1 MRRLITPPATCR
13 EMTRNVLND
22 LMPSGRPAAEVDV
35 DEALVRRLLEE
46 QHPDLSHL
54 PLAHL
59 DSGWD
64 NVLFR
69 LGSEYIA
76 RIPRRK
82 IAAQLMRNEQRW
94 LPELAP
100 RLPIAVPEPIHVGNP
115 TGFYPW
121 HWSVLP
127 WFDGGCADEVPPAD
141 DQADRF
147 AEFLLAL
154 HKPAPTDAPENP
166 VRGVPLS
173 VRVENTQ
180 ERMIHVRQKTN
191 LLNPAIEALWEAALS
206 APGDSV
212 RCWLHGDLHAQNV
225 LVDANGAFRA
235 IIDWGDI
242 TAGDAATDLAGT
254 WALFESA
261 SAREQVLQGY
271 GPDQNLLTRARGWAI
286 LFGVVLLDSGLINS
300 PRHADAGRK
309 ILQRLS
315 ADA

>member
-1 MRRLITPPATCR
+1 
-13 EMTRNVLND
+13 MTRSPLTEF
-22 LMPSGRPAAEVDV
+22 MPAGKPEAEVEV
-35 DEALVRRLLEE
+35 NEALVHRLLEQ
-46 QHPDLSHL
+46 QHPDLRNL
-54 PLAHL
+54 PLTHL

-69 LGSEYIA
+69 LGNEYVV
-76 RIPRRK
+76 RIPRRE

-100 RLPIAVPEPIHVGNP
+100 RLPIAVPEPLCIGTP
-115 TGFYPW
+115 TAFYPW

-127 WFDGGCADEVPPAD
+127 WFDGSCADESPPAD
-141 DQADRF
+141 NQADRF

-154 HKPAPTDAPENP
+154 HRPAPNDAPENP

-180 ERMIHVRQKTN
+180 ERMIRVREKTN
-191 LLNPAIEALWEAALS
+191 LLSPAIEALWEAALS
-206 APGDSV
+206 APGNTV

-225 LVDANGAFRA
+225 LVDRGGAFRA
-235 IIDWGDI
+235 VIDWGDI
-242 TAGDAATDLAGT
+242 TAGDAATDLAST

-261 SAREQVLQGY
+261 AARNKVLQRY
-271 GPDQNLLTRARGWAI
+271 EPDQNLLSRARGWAI
-286 LFGVVLLDSGLINS
+286 LFGIVLLDSGLINS

-309 ILQRLS
+309 MLQRLS
-315 ADA
+315 ADD